1 MNTNK
6 IEGRC
11 VECKDIFFLEAK
23 VNSNS
28 NIPDYYISNSNC
40 NNVFFCSGMG
50 EIINNKYYCWCCLV
64 DFGKK
69 YRKSRDKINLR
80 RRNNPKIKNHTKNKN
95 EKKNIEIVIHQ

>member
-80 RRNNPKIKNHTKNKN
+80 RKNNPKIKIIQKIKM
-95 EKKNIEIVIHQ
+95 KKKI

>member
-23 VNSNS
+23 VNSDS
-28 NIPDYYISNSNC
+28 NIPDYYISNGNC

-80 RRNNPKIKNHTKNKN
+80 RRNNPKIKNHTKSYH
-95 EKKNIEIVIHQ
+95 VF